1 MWALEK
7 IVIENISEDA
17 LKKRYSEYM
26 SHNDHDEY
34 DSCEVCKLPKLFHI
48 ELRPCAKYTDSEY
61 SEIWTIFSQKIRHIR
76 KWYNEIKEK
85 REEKKIKYL
94 NEFTTLTEDIIN
106 GDKNLEDLQVFITN
120 MGDIELEPIESQKIT
135 GIVKLIISQFMDK
148 SSEDLEVGSD
158 GRMSRTQPKELKP
171 EEKELEKDE
180 KEQEINSKCVQCSK
194 EFDNLEE
201 LRIHE
206 KNCYICE
213 QCNNWY
219 ESKEDLEYHRSR
231 RHKEYNCDQCD
242 NYGYESKEELDDH
255 IRRRHTKYNCDQ
267 CDNWYKCRKELEDH
281 RERRH
286 KEYNCD

>member
-1 MWALEK
+1 MWAPEK
-7 IVIENISEDA
+7 IVIENMSEDA

-76 KWYNEIKEK
+76 KWYNRIKEK

-158 GRMSRTQPKELKP
+158 GRMSRTQWKEIRP
-171 EEKELEKDE
+171 EVEELE
-180 KEQEINSKCVQCSK
+180 N
-194 EFDNLEE
+194 
-201 LRIHE
+201 
-206 KNCYICE
+206 
-213 QCNNWY
+213 
-219 ESKEDLEYHRSR
+219 
-231 RHKEYNCDQCD
+231 
-242 NYGYESKEELDDH
+242 
-255 IRRRHTKYNCDQ
+255 
-267 CDNWYKCRKELEDH
+267 
-281 RERRH
+281 
-286 KEYNCD
+286 